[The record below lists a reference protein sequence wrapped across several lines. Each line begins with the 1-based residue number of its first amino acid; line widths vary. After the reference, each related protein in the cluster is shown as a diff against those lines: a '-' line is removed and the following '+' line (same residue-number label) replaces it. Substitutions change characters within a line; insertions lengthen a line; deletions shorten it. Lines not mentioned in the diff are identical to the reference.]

1 MDEILKSLR
10 TVVKCINRLIKLL
23 NTYDKI
29 RSKPVD
35 NAYLLE
41 KNLQMIERHL
51 SELAVKE
58 LVKDMT
64 EWLVKEKKKID
75 GFKEEFRIKFGQ
87 ELTAL
92 FAQEGKK
99 IRGQYPI
106 LRMGIYTL
114 KIDFE
119 FGSVDLFFGPE
130 VEKIKSKIPLQA
142 VTVFETVK
150 KFDKDLRAP
159 KMTAADM
166 YETLHEAYKRRL
178 IMTGQSFGE
187 KTPIMKVLSEF
198 VLLQQSKQFLI
209 DPQKSKFR
217 GYSRVTLSYLLY
229 FLKRSDF
236 FEKNIRLHVATFDAT
251 VDKINTLWILEND
264 EGEGTHYSHI
274 SFEKIQ
280 NT

>member
-41 KNLQMIERHL
+41 KNLQMIERHP

>member
-10 TVVKCINRLIKLL
+10 TVVKGINKFIKLL

-29 RSKPVD
+29 RSGPVD

-41 KNLQMIERHL
+41 KNLQMIEGRL

-58 LVKDMT
+58 LIKDLT
-64 EWLVKEKKKID
+64 EWLVSEKKKID

-150 KFDKDLRAP
+150 KFDKDLHTP

-178 IMTGQSFGE
+178 SLTGQSFGE
-187 KTPIMKVLSEF
+187 KIPIMKVLSEF

-217 GYSRVTLSYLLY
+217 GYSRVTLSYLMY
-229 FLKRSDF
+229 FLKKSKF
-236 FEKNIRLHVATFDAT
+236 FEKNIKLHVATVDAT
-251 VDKINTLWILEND
+251 VDKINPLWILEND

-274 SFEKIQ
+274 SFVKDG
-280 NT
+280 

>member
-10 TVVKCINRLIKLL
+10 TVVKGINKLIKLL
-23 NTYDKI
+23 NAYDKI

-41 KNLQMIERHL
+41 KNLRMIERCL

-58 LVKDMT
+58 LVKDLT
-64 EWLVKEKKKID
+64 EWLAKEKKKID

-142 VTVFETVK
+142 ITVFETVK
-150 KFDKDLRAP
+150 RFDENLQMH
-159 KMTAADM
+159 KMTAADV

-217 GYSRVTLSYLLY
+217 GYSRVTLSYLMY
-229 FLKRSDF
+229 FLKKSEF

-251 VDKINTLWILEND
+251 VDKMNTLWILEND

>member
-1 MDEILKSLR
+1 M
-10 TVVKCINRLIKLL
+10 VKLL

-41 KNLQMIERHL
+41 KDLRMIERCL

-58 LVKDMT
+58 LVKDLT
-64 EWLVKEKKKID
+64 EWLAKEKKKID

-142 VTVFETVK
+142 ITVFETVK
-150 KFDKDLRAP
+150 RFDENLQMH
-159 KMTAADM
+159 KMTAADV

-217 GYSRVTLSYLLY
+217 GYSRVTLSYLMY
-229 FLKRSDF
+229 FLKKSEF

-251 VDKINTLWILEND
+251 VDKMNTLWILEND

-274 SFEKIQ
+274 SFLKDSE
-280 NT
+280 

>member
-10 TVVKCINRLIKLL
+10 TVVKGINKLIKLL
-23 NTYDKI
+23 NNYDKI

-41 KNLQMIERHL
+41 KNLQMIERCL

-58 LVKDMT
+58 LVKDLI

-150 KFDKDLRAP
+150 KFDNDLHAS

-217 GYSRVTLSYLLY
+217 GYSRVTLSYLMY
-229 FLKRSDF
+229 FLKRSEF

-251 VDKINTLWILEND
+251 VDKINTLWILGND

>member
-10 TVVKCINRLIKLL
+10 TVVKGINKLIKLL

-29 RSKPVD
+29 RSEPVD

-41 KNLQMIERHL
+41 KNLQMIEGRL
-51 SELAVKE
+51 SELAVKG
-58 LVKDMT
+58 LIKDLT
-64 EWLVKEKKKID
+64 EWLVREKKKID

-150 KFDKDLRAP
+150 KFDKDLHIP

-178 IMTGQSFGE
+178 SLTGQSFGE
-187 KTPIMKVLSEF
+187 KIPIMKVLSEF

-217 GYSRVTLSYLLY
+217 GYSRVTLSYLMY
-229 FLKRSDF
+229 FLKKSKF

-274 SFEKIQ
+274 SFVKDG
-280 NT
+280 

>member
-1 MDEILKSLR
+1 M
-10 TVVKCINRLIKLL
+10 TKLL
-23 NTYDKI
+23 NKYDKI

-41 KNLQMIERHL
+41 KNLQMIERCL

-58 LVKDMT
+58 LVKDLT
-64 EWLVKEKKKID
+64 EWVVKEKKKID
-75 GFKEEFRIKFGQ
+75 GRKEEFRIKFGQ

-99 IRGQYPI
+99 IRGQYPT

-119 FGSVDLFFGPE
+119 FGSVELFFGPE
-130 VEKIKSKIPLQA
+130 VERIKSKIPLQA

-150 KFDKDLRAP
+150 KFDKDLHAL

-217 GYSRVTLSYLLY
+217 GYSRVTLSYLMY
-229 FLKRSDF
+229 FLKRSEF

>member
-10 TVVKCINRLIKLL
+10 TVVKGINKLIKLL

-41 KNLQMIERHL
+41 KNLQMIERRL
-51 SELAVKE
+51 SDLAVKE
-58 LVKDMT
+58 LVKALT

-150 KFDKDLRAP
+150 KFDKDLHTT
-159 KMTAADM
+159 KITAADM
-166 YETLHEAYKRRL
+166 YETLHKAYKHRL
-178 IMTGQSFGE
+178 ILTEQSFGE
-187 KTPIMKVLSEF
+187 KVPIMKVLSEF

-217 GYSRVTLSYLLY
+217 GYSRVTLSYLMY
-229 FLKRSDF
+229 FLKRSEF
-236 FEKNIRLHVATFDAT
+236 FEKNIRLHVATFEATDA
-251 VDKINTLWILEND
+251 KINTLRILEND
-264 EGEGTHYSHI
+264 EREATHYSHI
-274 SFEKIQ
+274 SFVKDG
-280 NT
+280 

>member
-10 TVVKCINRLIKLL
+10 TVVKGINRLVKLL

-41 KNLQMIERHL
+41 KDLRMIERCL

-58 LVKDMT
+58 LVKDLT
-64 EWLVKEKKKID
+64 EWLAKEKKKID

-142 VTVFETVK
+142 ITVFETVK
-150 KFDKDLRAP
+150 RFDENLQMH
-159 KMTAADM
+159 KMTAADV

-217 GYSRVTLSYLLY
+217 GYSRVTMSYLMY
-229 FLKRSDF
+229 FLKKSEF

-251 VDKINTLWILEND
+251 VDKMNTLWILEND

-274 SFEKIQ
+274 SFLKDSE
-280 NT
+280 

>member
-10 TVVKCINRLIKLL
+10 TVVKGINRLTKLL

-41 KNLQMIERHL
+41 KNLQMIERYL

-58 LVKDMT
+58 LVRDLI
-64 EWLVKEKKKID
+64 EWLVKEKKKIN

-150 KFDKDLRAP
+150 KFDKDLHAS

-217 GYSRVTLSYLLY
+217 GYSRVTLSYLMY
-229 FLKRSDF
+229 FLKRSEF

-251 VDKINTLWILEND
+251 VDKMNTLWILEND

>member
-1 MDEILKSLR
+1 
-10 TVVKCINRLIKLL
+10 L

>member
-1 MDEILKSLR
+1 
-10 TVVKCINRLIKLL
+10 L

-178 IMTGQSFGE
+178 IMTG
-187 KTPIMKVLSEF
+187 
-198 VLLQQSKQFLI
+198 KQFLI

-217 GYSRVTLSYLLY
+217 RYSRVTLSYLLN
-229 FLKRSDF
+229 FLKRTDF

>member
-10 TVVKCINRLIKLL
+10 TVVKGINKLIKLL

-41 KNLQMIERHL
+41 KNLQMIEGRL

-58 LVKDMT
+58 LIKDLT
-64 EWLVKEKKKID
+64 EWLVREKKKID

-106 LRMGIYTL
+106 LRMAIYTL

-150 KFDKDLRAP
+150 KFDKDLHTP
-159 KMTAADM
+159 KMVAADM

-178 IMTGQSFGE
+178 SLTGQSFGE
-187 KTPIMKVLSEF
+187 KIPIMKVLSEF

-217 GYSRVTLSYLLY
+217 GYSRVTLSYLMY
-229 FLKRSDF
+229 FLKKSKF

-274 SFEKIQ
+274 SFVKDG
-280 NT
+280 